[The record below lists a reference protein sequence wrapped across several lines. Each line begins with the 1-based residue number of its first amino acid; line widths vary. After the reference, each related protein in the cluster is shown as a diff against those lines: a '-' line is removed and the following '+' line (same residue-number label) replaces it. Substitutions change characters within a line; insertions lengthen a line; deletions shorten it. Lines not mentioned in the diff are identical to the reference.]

1 MIPTWRDSPCRK
13 HLFWTSP
20 TLPNPYIVSAQLSE
34 RVGDIDAALKSL
46 KIAWTLEPDNE
57 KVGTMI
63 RNLGEVPGPT
73 MLGSIEMGG

>member
-1 MIPTWRDSPCRK
+1 MPTIMKELKAKRTIHRATQK
-13 HLFWTSP
+13 
-20 TLPNPYIVSAQLSE
+20 IAE
-34 RVGDIDAALKSL
+34 ALKSL